1 MAEPRRILLVRL
13 DGIGDA
19 LACVPM
25 LEGLSRTYPSATFGA
40 VMSKVNAGIL
50 SPARVTTYVY
60 GGEDDLLHVTEE
72 ARNAGYDAAVVAT
85 EEVAGYEIARSI
97 GAHIRVG
104 FWHRFE
110 KPFKSL
116 WQRAQLTRA
125 VYRPAARMRAPAHE
139 ALAMYSL
146 ARALGAASE
155 PTADASV
162 LRAWVNADPAGA
174 LPDGQATL
182 GVQIAS
188 KLATGGWGP
197 AALAALIDA
206 SLAYAGLTRC
216 VLLASE
222 ADAPLARAV
231 LEHMPPAQLASGV
244 VRLHPPSDVPRW
256 LGAIASLG
264 ALITPD
270 TGAAHAAGML
280 GVPVADLF
288 DSASFEELSSR
299 WRPWAAP
306 ARCFA
311 KSDWHPG
318 LESRFGAE
326 VGAAVKELRA
336 SLKGSD
342 NLKGSTPVGKRE

>member
-1 MAEPRRILLVRL
+1 MADPRRILLVRL

-19 LACVPM
+19 LACIPM
-25 LEGLSRTYPSATFGA
+25 LEGLHRTYPSASFGA
-40 VMSKVNAGIL
+40 IMSKVNSGIL
-50 SPARVTTYVY
+50 SPARIVTYVY
-60 GGEDDLLHVTEE
+60 DGEDDLLHVTEE

-85 EEVAGYEIARSI
+85 EEVAGYEIARSS
-97 GAHIRVG
+97 GAHIRIG

-139 ALAMYSL
+139 AVAMYSL
-146 ARALGAASE
+146 ARALGAAPE
-155 PTADASV
+155 PVADAAA
-162 LRAWVNADPAGA
+162 LRGWVNADPAGA
-174 LPDGQATL
+174 LQDGESTL

-188 KLATGGWGP
+188 KLATVGWGP

-206 SLAYAGLTRC
+206 AFANAGLTRC
-216 VLLASE
+216 ALLASE

-231 LEHMPPAQLASGV
+231 LDHMPPGQLTNGA
-244 VRLHPPSDVPRW
+244 VRLRAASDVPRW

-280 GVPVADLF
+280 GVPVVDLF
-288 DSASFEELSSR
+288 DSQNFAELSNR

-306 ARCFA
+306 SRCLA
-311 KSDWHPG
+311 KSEWHPG
-318 LESRFGAE
+318 LEARFGAE
-326 VGAAVKELRA
+326 IGLAVKELLA
-336 SLKGSD
+336 SRKGP
-342 NLKGSTPVGKRE
+342 TPVGPRE

>member
-25 LEGLSRTYPSATFGA
+25 LEGLHRAYPSASFGA

-50 SPARVTTYVY
+50 SPSRVTTYVY

-72 ARNAGYDAAVVAT
+72 ARNAGYDVAIVAT
-85 EEVAGYEIARSI
+85 EEVAGYEIARSS
-97 GAHIRVG
+97 GAHVRVG

-125 VYRPAARMRAPAHE
+125 VYRPAARMRTPAHE
-139 ALAMYSL
+139 AVAMYSL
-146 ARALGAASE
+146 ACALGAAPE
-155 PTADASV
+155 PIADASV
-162 LRAWVNADPAGA
+162 LRAWINADPAGA
-174 LPDGQATL
+174 VQDGETAL

-206 SLAYAGLTRC
+206 AFAYTGLTRC
-216 VLLASE
+216 TLLASE

-231 LEHMPPAQLASGV
+231 LDHMPPAQLSSGA
-244 VRLHPPSDVPRW
+244 VRFRAPSEVPRW

-280 GVPVADLF
+280 GVPVVDIF
-288 DSASFEELSSR
+288 DSPDFAELSSR

-306 ARCFA
+306 ARCLA

-326 VGAAVKELRA
+326 LGSAAKELLS
-336 SLKGSD
+336 SLKGPTS
-342 NLKGSTPVGKRE
+342 VGPRE